1 MPTASTAANAYAA
14 LAKLTNAAAGTG
26 KGVQG
31 GGEGGDGSF
40 GAMLKNAIGS
50 VMDAGKQSD
59 TQTKAAASGG
69 ANMVD
74 VVSAVA
80 ETEVAIETLVSV
92 RDKVIAAYEE
102 IMRMPI

>member
-14 LAKLTNAAAGTG
+14 LAKLTNPTAGVS
-26 KGVQG
+26 KGAD
-31 GGEGGDGSF
+31 GGEGGSF

-50 VMDAGKQSD
+50 VMDAGRNSD
-59 TQTKAAASGG
+59 NQTKAAASGS
-69 ANMVD
+69 ANIVD

-80 ETEVAIETLVSV
+80 ETEVAIEAMVSV